1 MQVYETLLNKDLSFQ
16 QKKIFI
22 EKISQMMKNVPRV
35 IEDKLGPLM
44 IEVHAKVMTNNVKNG
59 REQLST
65 QIDELIQINQEVAV
79 DFTTLQIELTPL
91 LEIEKQLIEI

>member
-1 MQVYETLLNKDLSFQ
+1 LKVLLNDCDQLIESIEVEVLQSKMQLYETLLNKDLSFL

-22 EKISQMMKNVPRV
+22 DKISQMMKNVPKV
-35 IEDKLGPLM
+35 IEEKLGPLM

-65 QIDELIQINQEVAV
+65 
-79 DFTTLQIELTPL
+79 
-91 LEIEKQLIEI
+91 

>member
-1 MQVYETLLNKDLSFQ
+1 MKVLLNDCDQLIERIEVEVLQSKMHLYETLLNKDLSFL

-22 EKISQMMKNVPRV
+22 DKISQMMKNVPKI
-35 IEDKLGPLM
+35 IEEKLGPLM

-65 QIDELIQINQEVAV
+65 
-79 DFTTLQIELTPL
+79 
-91 LEIEKQLIEI
+91 

>member
-1 MQVYETLLNKDLSFQ
+1 LKVLLNDCDQLIERIEVEVLQSKMHLYETLLNKDLSFL

-22 EKISQMMKNVPRV
+22 DKISQMMKNVPKI
-35 IEDKLGPLM
+35 IEEKLGPLM

-65 QIDELIQINQEVAV
+65 
-79 DFTTLQIELTPL
+79 
-91 LEIEKQLIEI
+91 

>member
-1 MQVYETLLNKDLSFQ
+1 LKVLLNDCDQLIESIEVEVLQSKMHLYETLLNKDLSFL

-22 EKISQMMKNVPRV
+22 DKISQMMKNVPKV
-35 IEDKLGPLM
+35 IEEKLGPLM

-65 QIDELIQINQEVAV
+65 
-79 DFTTLQIELTPL
+79 
-91 LEIEKQLIEI
+91 